1 MRKLKTF
8 IGASVLFLL
17 VGCSTDISEYK
28 GSTPAFN
35 LFEYFNGEVTAWGMV
50 QDYTNKQQRRFKVD
64 IVGSIDGDTL
74 TLVEDFVFDD
84 GELDQR
90 IWKIKRLSDSTYQGE
105 AGDIL
110 GIAQGK
116 EMGNALHW
124 EYDFELVMNDS
135 KVTVAFDDWLFRQDD
150 RHVFNITS
158 IRKLGIE
165 VGKITLFF
173 QKRESR

>member
-1 MRKLKTF
+1 MRKMKTAI
-8 IGASVLFLL
+8 IGVLLTIL
-17 VGCSTDISEYK
+17 IGCSTEVSEYK

-35 LFEYFNGEVTAWGMV
+35 LFEYFDGEVTAWGMV

-64 IVGSIDGDTL
+64 IVGTINGDTI

-90 IWKIKRLSDSTYQGE
+90 IWKIKRLSDSTYEGE

-116 EMGNALHW
+116 EVGNALHW
-124 EYDFELVMNDS
+124 VYDFELTLDDS
-135 KVTVAFDDWLFRQDD
+135 KVKVTFDDWLFRQDD

-158 IRKLGIE
+158 IRKLGVE
-165 VGKITLFF
+165 VGQITLFF
-173 QKRESR
+173 QKRTPN

>member
-1 MRKLKTF
+1 MRKIKML
-8 IGASVLFLL
+8 IVVGLL
-17 VGCSTDISEYK
+17 TLLTGCSTDISEYK

-35 LFEYFNGEVTAWGMV
+35 LFEYFEGEVTAWGMV

-74 TLVEDFVFDD
+74 TLVEDFEFDD

-90 IWKIKRLSDSTYQGE
+90 IWKIKRLSDNTYEGE

-110 GIAQGK
+110 GVARGK
-116 EMGNALHW
+116 EEGNALHW
-124 EYDFELVMNDS
+124 VYDFELVVDGS
-135 KVTVAFDDWLFRQDD
+135 TITVAFDDWLFRQDET
-150 RHVFNITS
+150 HVFNITS
-158 IRKLGIE
+158 IRKFGIE

-173 QKRESR
+173 QKVDS

>member
-1 MRKLKTF
+1 ML
-8 IGASVLFLL
+8 IVVGLL
-17 VGCSTDISEYK
+17 TLLTGCSTDISEYK

-35 LFEYFNGEVTAWGMV
+35 LFEYFEGEVTAWGMV

-74 TLVEDFVFDD
+74 TLVEGFEFDD

-90 IWKIKRLSDSTYQGE
+90 VWKIKRLSDNTYAGE

-110 GIAQGK
+110 GVARGK
-116 EMGNALHW
+116 EEGNALHW
-124 EYDFELVMNDS
+124 VYDFELVVDGS
-135 KVTVAFDDWLFRQDD
+135 TITVAFDDWLFRQDEK
-150 RHVFNITS
+150 HVFNITS
-158 IRKLGIE
+158 IRKFGIE

-173 QKRESR
+173 QKVDI

>member
-1 MRKLKTF
+1 MRKITTL
-8 IGASVLFLL
+8 IVVGLL
-17 VGCSTDISEYK
+17 TLLTGCSTDISEYK

-35 LFEYFNGEVTAWGMV
+35 LFEYFEGEVTAWGMV

-74 TLVEDFVFDD
+74 TLVEDFEFDD

-90 IWKIKRLSDSTYQGE
+90 IWKIKRLSDNTYAGE

-110 GIAQGK
+110 GVARGK
-116 EMGNALHW
+116 EDGNALHW
-124 EYDFELVMNDS
+124 VYDFELVVDGS
-135 KVTVAFDDWLFRQDD
+135 TITVAFDDWLFRQDEK
-150 RHVFNITS
+150 HVFNITS
-158 IRKLGIE
+158 IRKFGIE

-173 QKRESR
+173 QKVDG

>member
-1 MRKLKTF
+1 MRKIKTLIF
-8 IGASVLFLL
+8 ASLFVLLT
-17 VGCSTDISEYK
+17 GCSADISEYK
-28 GSTPAFN
+28 DSTPAFN
-35 LFEYFNGEVTAWGMV
+35 LFEYFDGEVTAWGIV

-90 IWKIKRLSDSTYQGE
+90 IWKIKRLSDSTYEGE

-110 GIAQGK
+110 GTAKGK
-116 EMGNALHW
+116 EVGNAIHW
-124 EYDFELVMNDS
+124 VYDFELVVDGS
-135 KVTVAFDDWLFRQDD
+135 KVTVAFDDWLFRQDE

-158 IRKLGIE
+158 IRKLGFE

-173 QKRESR
+173 QKSDV